1 MVQAKPD
8 NRPNIIQFGWL
19 LSALLIVISC
29 AIIDNQGKL
38 LDTDWTLELYLLFA
52 AKEEDEW
59 PF

>member
-1 MVQAKPD
+1 MYQNSLNKKK
-8 NRPNIIQFGWL
+8 NKIQFGGL

-29 AIIDNQGKL
+29 RIIDNQGKL